1 MGRDYYYKGDKKT
14 LTEPIKQGANPEV
27 ANISKKRTVI
37 FSEPEQGAKIQVGT
51 MKELT
56 GGGTINARGLYQADC
71 TCHLFLTPIMEYNT
85 TSKPTLNGDIDDA
98 IQRRLRVCEFDQKFK
113 SRKNGI
119 LEEGYNEANPLYKTP
134 EFKTQYRCAL
144 FKYLLRYDDV
154 SLYDTE
160 VIQQE
165 TMKYFFSSDS
175 FIGWF
180 DTHYELTDDEEEYV
194 SMKDMLDCYKYYT
207 RGKKEKREMNRKVFL
222 ETFESNIKFKGLR
235 LFHER
240 KKIKGEDY
248 RSIFIKVRKIEE

>member
-1 MGRDYYYKGDKKT
+1 
-14 LTEPIKQGANPEV
+14 
-27 ANISKKRTVI
+27 
-37 FSEPEQGAKIQVGT
+37 
-51 MKELT
+51 
-56 GGGTINARGLYQADC
+56 
-71 TCHLFLTPIMEYNT
+71 ME
-85 TSKPTLNGDIDDA
+85 
-98 IQRRLRVCEFDQKFK
+98 
-113 SRKNGI
+113 
-119 LEEGYNEANPLYKTP
+119 
-134 EFKTQYRCAL
+134 

-180 DTHYELTDDEEEYV
+180 DTHYELTDDEEDYV
-194 SMKDMLDCYKYYT
+194 SMKDMLDCYKYYA
-207 RGKKEKREMNRKVFL
+207 RGKKEKREMNRKTFL

-248 RSIFIKVRKIEE
+248 RSIFIKGRKIEE